1 MIRFVIPAYNEA
13 ENIPR
18 LLADLAPVARELGAR
33 VIIVD
38 DGSTDG
44 TARRDPR
51 TRPATCTWRSSP
63 TPSTAASGR
72 RSTPA
77 SAPR

>member
-13 ENIPR
+13 ENIPK

-44 TARRDPR
+44 TAEVIREHARDMHLAVVQHTTNR
-51 TRPATCTWRSSP
+51 
-63 TPSTAASGR
+63 ASAP

-77 SAPR
+77 SARR